1 MHTVINYNLIQ
12 EILEWDIFLKIQ
24 QDEEFRLQ
32 QYDNTKYNKLEHS

>member
-24 QDEEFRLQ
+24 QDEDFRLQ
-32 QYDNTKYNKLEHS
+32 QYDNTKCNKLEHS